1 MRRVMRWTACFAA
14 GAGTVGAGVSGGG
27 CASAGIALR
36 EQFGVA
42 KREQLVDRVKDARD
56 SQEAAKEQFAS
67 ALEEFLSVT
76 GQTGKGGELEAK
88 YNRLNAAFKR
98 SESKAGAVRE
108 RIGSVETVADNLF
121 REWRK
126 ELEQYSDA
134 GLRAKSEA
142 QLVESQSR
150 YGQLI
155 GVMKAAAG
163 KMDPVLAS
171 LRDQVLYL
179 KHNLN
184 AQAIAGLQGTAAVVE
199 SDISELIR
207 EMEAS
212 IAEANAFIEQM
223 QPQG

>member
-1 MRRVMRWTACFAA
+1 MV
-14 GAGTVGAGVSGGG
+14 VGVCLSGVG

-36 EQFGVA
+36 EQLGIA

-76 GQTGKGGELEAK
+76 GQTGKGGALEAK
-88 YNRLNAAFKR
+88 YNRLNSSFKR
-98 SESKAGAVRE
+98 SESKAEAVRE
-108 RIGSVETVADNLF
+108 RIGSVETVADKLF

-126 ELEQYSDA
+126 ELDQYTDERLRDRSEEQLA
-134 GLRAKSEA
+134 
-142 QLVESQSR
+142 ESQSR
-150 YGQLI
+150 YAQLI

-184 AQAIAGLQGTAAVVE
+184 AQAIAGLQGTAVE
-199 SDISELIR
+199 VENDISELIR

-223 QPQG
+223 QPEG